1 MADITDS
8 IALEIKSGTQTADTG
23 IKVLIDDLKKL
34 KQGIDTNLTGTHDL
48 QNQLKTLGVDLNNSK
63 LKETITSINS
73 DILKYNTSSGQMV
86 TINRKIKDGVND
98 YTVSMKELHN
108 QIQESNVQKI
118 AKEFGTLDSQLEKL
132 GVSDIDLSKPIS
144 SLKTINSE
152 TTKYKTKTNE
162 VVTVVKKSKDGI
174 DAYTVSVQKLNKHL
188 QNGTSLWS
196 AFTKGASGL
205 LVKINILWS
214 NFKQGASQLL
224 DMIQGA
230 TDYEEALNLFTAS
243 MGKNSEKATQWIE
256 KFSTALYLDP
266 ANLMQYMGSLNS
278 LISGLGVGADNSYKM
293 SQNLTQLAYDLSSFK
308 NMKFEEAFTK
318 IQSGIAGKIIC
329 LVCKGLHTVTNLI
342 QWKPKH
348 AMV

>member
-23 IKVLIDDLKKL
+23 VTKLINDLKELHQSMENGEQGVQSL
-34 KQGIDTNLTGTHDL
+34 KQ
-48 QNQLKTLGVDLNNSK
+48 QLNDLGVNLQGSK
-63 LKETITSINS
+63 LKSSISSVNS
-73 DILKYNTSSGQMV
+73 DILKYTTTSGQMV
-86 TINRKIKDGVND
+86 TVNRKV
-98 YTVSMKELHN
+98 
-108 QIQESNVQKI
+108 
-118 AKEFGTLDSQLEKL
+118 
-132 GVSDIDLSKPIS
+132 
-144 SLKTINSE
+144 
-152 TTKYKTKTNE
+152 
-162 VVTVVKKSKDGI
+162 KDGI
-174 DAYTVSVQKLNKHL
+174 DKYTVSVKNLNNELKK
-188 QNGTSLWS
+188 GTSLWS

-205 LVKINILWS
+205 LAKANIIWR
-214 NFKQGASQLL
+214 NFKTGADKLF
-224 DMIQGA
+224 DMTEGA

-243 MGKNSEKATQWIE
+243 MGKNVEKANKWVE
-256 KFSTALYLDP
+256 KFSAALYLDP
-266 ANLMQYMGSLNS
+266 ANLRQYMGSLNS

-318 IQSGIAGKIIC
+318 IQSGIAGEIIC

>member
-23 IKVLIDDLKKL
+23 IAKLISDLKELHQGMSVGEQGVQSL
-34 KQGIDTNLTGTHDL
+34 KQ
-48 QNQLKTLGVDLNNSK
+48 QLSDLGVNLQGSK
-63 LKETITSINS
+63 LKSSISSVNS
-73 DILKYNTSSGQMV
+73 DLLKYNTTSGQMV
-86 TINRKIKDGVND
+86 TINRKV
-98 YTVSMKELHN
+98 
-108 QIQESNVQKI
+108 
-118 AKEFGTLDSQLEKL
+118 
-132 GVSDIDLSKPIS
+132 
-144 SLKTINSE
+144 
-152 TTKYKTKTNE
+152 
-162 VVTVVKKSKDGI
+162 KDGI
-174 DAYTVSVQKLNKHL
+174 DNYTVSVRNLNNELKK
-188 QNGTSLWS
+188 GTSLWS